1 MFSYYVIML
10 SYSLIIITCTYYS
23 VQLSL
28 VYKIKLSDNNWWGL
42 APTVIG
48 IGGAIAPSPPLFRHH
63 CTLCNICCMQ
73 HSLLRIQWSM
83 QHVV

>member
-48 IGGAIAPSPPLFRHH
+48 IGGAIAP
-63 CTLCNICCMQ
+63 
-73 HSLLRIQWSM
+73 
-83 QHVV
+83 